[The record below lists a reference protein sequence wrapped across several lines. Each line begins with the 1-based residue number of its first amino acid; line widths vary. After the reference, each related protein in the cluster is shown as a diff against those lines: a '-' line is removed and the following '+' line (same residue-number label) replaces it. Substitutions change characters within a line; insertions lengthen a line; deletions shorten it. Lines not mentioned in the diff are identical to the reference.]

1 MNDTSQMGITIAGV
15 AVVSAIAA
23 VAFNKLNEEPRLSR
37 GSSRQ
42 YTEETYPGYESDE
55 GVEPPSKLREWARE
69 NESRRPKRDDD
80 FGEYREAPSTSSFAS
95 SSVPVR
101 ESSFASSSVPRDSS
115 FDSGASTG
123 VPRDSSFGSSA
134 SSQLKDYEEY
144 DDRPSDDFQSIT
156 DDLDERRSSSMVQR
170 PSLGQ
175 SSLGPSSS
183 QSSLG
188 PSASQP
194 VQSSQGMLG
203 GRGHTRCKH
212 CHSRLRYTRR
222 K

>member
-80 FGEYREAPSTSSFAS
+80 FGEYREAPNAL

-101 ESSFASSSVPRDSS
+101 ESSFASSVPSFASS
-115 FDSGASTG
+115 G

-175 SSLGPSSS
+175 SSLG